1 MSGAYTSQCFVGSPV
16 SILVDSGTASPDI
29 KSFGHLLNVRGSD
42 NVTDELHA
50 FTDATCTTKSYHL
63 NTYYDNVTVGSGA
76 GGTHIVLIQST
87 SIRLLVSTTAAETW
101 AEALFSLALTVGTE
115 YKIASTLLYYN
126 MRNVSSTTFYK
137 GTGSTSAY
145 PSAVDTAVSYTKL

>member
-76 GGTHIVLIQST
+76 GGTHKVLIQNT

-101 AEALFSLALTVGTE
+101 AEASFSLALTVGTE
-115 YKIASTLLYYN
+115 YKIASNLLYYN
-126 MRNVSSTTFYK
+126 MWNVSSTTFYK

-145 PSAVDTAVSYTKL
+145 PSSVDTAVSYTKL